1 MLRTFDEL
9 GYRQEQRFHLELGL
23 LKLVH
28 VQRLIPIEDLLS
40 QMGAKPTPAK
50 SLGAPSS
57 ATASSSP
64 KVGTPSAAAPATT
77 SRPTPPPSPFE
88 SDRSRKVPT
97 ASIPSQ
103 PETARPEPTAT
114 SGSMALAPA
123 PVTEP
128 QAGPQLV
135 VPVVNAEEKTPSAD
149 LNLGSLHSA
158 LVSALAAIKGQQ
170 SASEQ
175 IEEATLKLNG
185 NTLEIHTT
193 LSKTMLPV
201 VLNADA
207 EKAMKAVLRQW
218 AGALTLKLM
227 PGAAVANAG
236 VRKPR
241 AAAVGSV
248 AEMAEKHP
256 MVQEARRLFSAEIS
270 NVIDLREKE

>member
-1 MLRTFDEL
+1 
-9 GYRQEQRFHLELGL
+9 
-23 LKLVH
+23 
-28 VQRLIPIEDLLS
+28 
-40 QMGAKPTPAK
+40 
-50 SLGAPSS
+50 
-57 ATASSSP
+57 
-64 KVGTPSAAAPATT
+64 
-77 SRPTPPPSPFE
+77 
-88 SDRSRKVPT
+88 
-97 ASIPSQ
+97 
-103 PETARPEPTAT
+103 
-114 SGSMALAPA
+114 MALAPA
-123 PVTEP
+123 SVMEP

-149 LNLGSLHSA
+149 LNLDSLHSA

-207 EKAMKAVLRQW
+207 EKTLKAVLRER
-218 AGALTLKLM
+218 AGALTLKLL
-227 PGAAVANAG
+227 PGAPAASTAP
-236 VRKPR
+236 RKPR

-256 MVQEARRLFSAEIS
+256 MVQEARRLFSAENS